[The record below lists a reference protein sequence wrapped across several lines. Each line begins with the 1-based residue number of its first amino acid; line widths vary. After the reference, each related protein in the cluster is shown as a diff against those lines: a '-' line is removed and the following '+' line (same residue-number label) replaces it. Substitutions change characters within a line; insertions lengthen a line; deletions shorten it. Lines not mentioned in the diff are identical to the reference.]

1 MQNWIRGEMNTRCH
15 PTRLHVPCERYRGYD
30 AILPCPQELAD
41 NLAEDYAV
49 SKRWCDFLH
58 PAAAIQPLTKVDA
71 GAAKAFQ
78 KPPLRNASNVPPDPN
93 RFYDSYK
100 GGVPLPPEGA
110 APAVRLAFF
119 FTVYADAQFVR
130 RLLQRLYSPTHY
142 YLLHLDASVGSVS
155 VEFEQQMR
163 ALADSHDNV
172 FLTKDVPIVYGA
184 STATI
189 LLTRAMAW
197 FDKHA
202 TGWDYFVPLTGSDY
216 PLVPLKRI
224 EHIFA
229 FQQPP
234 MPFVMAWTPG
244 KPTVCRIAVVYAN
257 PATHTGTSTHI
268 FRLEKTHP
276 TFESDPLIVR
286 SIKAVTDE
294 RGKVLGAV
302 PMEFRSNNFGP
313 PLFCN
318 NRSGFVH
325 LDNRQNK
332 SAAAIYDTQWLF
344 PRDVFRGRGRA
355 YAEENPSFATPS
367 FDKHWRVWK
376 KSDPATTGTGLL
388 SICVLRVL
396 LSVYCVQ
403 WCVMCALARG
413 EVE

>member
-78 KPPLRNASNVPPDPN
+78 RPPLRNASNVPPDPN

-100 GGVPLPPEGA
+100 GGVSLPPEAA

-197 FDKHA
+197 FDKYA

-244 KPTVCRIAVVYAN
+244 KPTVCRIADVYAN
-257 PATHTGTSTHI
+257 PATHRHFDAYLPPGEDAPHL
-268 FRLEKTHP
+268 RERP
-276 TFESDPLIVR
+276 ADR
-286 SIKAVTDE
+286 AVHQGGH
-294 RGKVLGAV
+294 RRARQGAWRCPHGV
-302 PMEFRSNNFGP
+302 QVQQLR
-313 PLFCN
+313 
-318 NRSGFVH
+318 
-325 LDNRQNK
+325 
-332 SAAAIYDTQWLF
+332 AAAVLQQPQRLRAPGQPPEQVGCGYLRHAVALPARRVPG
-344 PRDVFRGRGRA
+344 PRQGVCGG
-355 YAEENPSFATPS
+355 ES
-367 FDKHWRVWK
+367 
-376 KSDPATTGTGLL
+376 LL
-388 SICVLRVL
+388 RHAVL
-396 LSVYCVQ
+396 
-403 WCVMCALARG
+403 
-413 EVE
+413 